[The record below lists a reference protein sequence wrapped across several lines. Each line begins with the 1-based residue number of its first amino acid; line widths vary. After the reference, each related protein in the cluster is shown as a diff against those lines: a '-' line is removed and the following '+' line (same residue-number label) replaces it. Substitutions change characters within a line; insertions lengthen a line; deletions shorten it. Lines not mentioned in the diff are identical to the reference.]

1 MDSLIRCSWLQRET
15 RWVQLVLSRHVL
27 IIHFHINNKEDQL
40 LFYLT
45 EFSLNHSE
53 DSHII
58 LQEGR
63 SPQPHIVLRM
73 SDNLLDVEVDV
84 VQLPAL

>member
-1 MDSLIRCSWLQRET
+1 MDSLIRCSWLQGET

-27 IIHFHINNKEDQL
+27 IIHFHINNKEYQL

-45 EFSLNHSE
+45 EFSLIHFE
-53 DSHII
+53 DSNII

-63 SPQPHIVLRM
+63 SPQPHIVLGM